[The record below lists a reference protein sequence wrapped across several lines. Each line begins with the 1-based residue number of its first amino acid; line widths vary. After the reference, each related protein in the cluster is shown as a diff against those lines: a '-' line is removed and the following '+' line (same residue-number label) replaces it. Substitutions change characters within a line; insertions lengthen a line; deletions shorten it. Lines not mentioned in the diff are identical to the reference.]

1 MLAGSG
7 AGAVKILAIETS
19 MGRTSVALAQPGDL
33 VLAKRIESGRGQA
46 EQIIPLIGS
55 LMEEANLPFAALNR
69 VAVCVGP
76 GGFSGIRTG
85 VAAGR
90 GIGLAAHIPVV
101 GATSFRIMAAAFEKA
116 AKAPETYGLAAP
128 AGMNAVYCQ
137 IVARGGTPVTGIVAL
152 PQSEC
157 AAFFEGKAEILAGPA
172 AATLSE
178 AGFVSMPVI
187 APELRPDAVTLA
199 ELAVSLDPERD
210 SPAPYYVREA
220 DAKPQTR
227 HLIALKAD

>member
-1 MLAGSG
+1 
-7 AGAVKILAIETS
+7 
-19 MGRTSVALAQPGDL
+19 MGRTSVALARDGEP

-46 EQIIPLIGS
+46 EQLIPLIGS
-55 LMEEANLPFAALNR
+55 LMEEANLPFAALDR

-90 GIGLAAHIPVV
+90 GIGLAAQVPVV
-101 GATSFRIMAAAFEKA
+101 GATSFKIMAAAFEKA
-116 AKAPETYGLAAP
+116 AEAPETYGLAAP
-128 AGMNAVYCQ
+128 AGMNAIYCQ
-137 IVARGGTPVTGIVAL
+137 IVARGGTAVTGIVAL

-157 AAFFEGKAEILAGPA
+157 AAFFEDKAGILAGPA
-172 AATLSE
+172 AATLST
-178 AGFVSMPVI
+178 AGFVSVPVS
-187 APELRPDAVTLA
+187 AAELHPDAVTLA
-199 ELAVSLDPERD
+199 ELAMNLDPERD
-210 SPAPYYVREA
+210 VPSPYYVREA

>member
-1 MLAGSG
+1 M
-7 AGAVKILAIETS
+7 KILAIETS
-19 MGRTSVALAQPGDL
+19 MGRTSIALARPGEP
-33 VLAKRIESGRGQA
+33 VLAKRIEAGRGQA
-46 EQIIPLIGS
+46 EQLIPLIGS
-55 LMEEANLPFAALNR
+55 LMEEANLPFAALER
-69 VAVCVGP
+69 VAVCIGP

-90 GIGLAAHIPVV
+90 GIGLAAQVPVV
-101 GATSFRIMAAAFEKA
+101 GATSFRIMAAAFEKSSE
-116 AKAPETYGLAAP
+116 APETYGLAAP

-137 IVARGGTPVTGIVAL
+137 IVARGGTPATGVVAL

-157 AAFFEGKAEILAGPA
+157 AAFFEGKAEVLAGPA
-172 AATLSE
+172 AATLYE
-178 AGFVSMPVI
+178 AGFVSLPVT

-199 ELAVSLDPERD
+199 ELAMNLDPDRD